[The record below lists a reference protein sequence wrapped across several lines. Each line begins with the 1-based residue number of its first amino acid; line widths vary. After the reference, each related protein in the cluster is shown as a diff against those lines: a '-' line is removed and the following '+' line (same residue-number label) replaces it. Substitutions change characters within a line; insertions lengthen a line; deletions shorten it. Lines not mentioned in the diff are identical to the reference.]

1 MQVSTVVKVN
11 NPRRWPA
18 TVTGV
23 NVRYGLGSDSGFG
36 AASVTSAERMQPG
49 DDWWATAEHLA
60 DVVQSVAGVEL
71 SAAARAA
78 LIDGHVPPRGGD

>member
-1 MQVSTVVKVN
+1 
-11 NPRRWPA
+11 
-18 TVTGV
+18 
-23 NVRYGLGSDSGFG
+23 
-36 AASVTSAERMQPG
+36 VTSAERMQPG

-78 LIDGHVPPRGGD
+78 LIDVTVELLTLLTC